1 MAMAI
6 VAVFEVPGM
15 HADDFD
21 KILVALD
28 EVGQVEP
35 DGRLFH
41 VAAPSEDG
49 WLVVDVWESEEKL
62 GAFAGVLMPII
73 AGLGVTPPQPRV
85 ATVHYMNP
93 A

>member
-1 MAMAI
+1 MAI
-6 VAVFEVPGM
+6 TAVFEVPGM
-15 HADDFD
+15 DAGHFD
-21 KILVALD
+21 KIRAALD

-41 VAAPSEDG
+41 VASPAEGG

-62 GAFAGVLMPII
+62 GKFAETLMPII
-73 AGLGVTPPQPRV
+73 AGLGITPPQPRI
-85 ATVHYMNP
+85 APVHYMNP